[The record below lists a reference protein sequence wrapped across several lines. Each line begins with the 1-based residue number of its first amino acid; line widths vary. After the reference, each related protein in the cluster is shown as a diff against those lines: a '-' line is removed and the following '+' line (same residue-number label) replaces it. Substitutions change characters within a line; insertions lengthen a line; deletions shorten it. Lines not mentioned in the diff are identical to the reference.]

1 MGRSGDRRR
10 RMVIDLSSMTTLT
23 TFVHLFQNAPN
34 DGFSV
39 SHLHTPIIQR
49 TFVLGNPLQH
59 ALPILHR
66 CFYFADLSYFT
77 RYR

>member
-34 DGFSV
+34 DGFSI
-39 SHLHTPIIQR
+39 STYPNHQTDLCSRKSFAALFAHTSSLLLLCGP
-49 TFVLGNPLQH
+49 FL
-59 ALPILHR
+59 
-66 CFYFADLSYFT
+66 FY
-77 RYR
+77 